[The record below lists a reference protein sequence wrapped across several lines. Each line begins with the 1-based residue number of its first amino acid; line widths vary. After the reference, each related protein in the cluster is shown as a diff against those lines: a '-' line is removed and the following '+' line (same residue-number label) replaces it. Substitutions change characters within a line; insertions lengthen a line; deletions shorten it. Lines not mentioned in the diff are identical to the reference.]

1 MVILVS
7 LLVMLYS
14 LSPGAV
20 TTQNSKQYDEENHND
35 TGSNDNRPTNVTNM
49 DGNCEL
55 LSEANMEVPTVTET
69 NSSSQISLDVQN
81 EEPQLTMTQP
91 SVEGKPD
98 LTSGKQQGRKVGKT
112 NRRSQRKGK

>member
-1 MVILVS
+1 
-7 LLVMLYS
+7 MLYS

-20 TTQNSKQYDEENHND
+20 TTENSKQYDEENHND
-35 TGSNDNRPTNVTNM
+35 TASNDNRPTNVTNM
-49 DGNCEL
+49 DGNCKL
-55 LSEANMEVPTVTET
+55 LSEAHMEVPVVTET

-98 LTSGKQQGRKVGKT
+98 LTTGKQQGRKVSKT